1 MSHHDQGTK
10 FGLITEAE
18 RYFISVF
25 INYPIDGMNIC
36 QKLMPFVGRM
46 SRLLNELIP
55 FAFEVYSH
63 DAMAGVSEFRSVAV
77 LKNKTDLDYMIMTY
91 SSIISGSSLWEWHAN
106 KLIEDIQKNDILSH
120 VQKIS
125 EHDSLEEILAKVA
138 GLSRFSAQKDSFFAN
153 LKKDIEEIKSG
164 KASSFIPTGFEALDK
179 YIGGGLPL
187 GDVVVVSGAT
197 GSGKSAF
204 SLNVIY
210 NVLKNELAVVT
221 IYSLEMTAKTVIRR
235 LASIH
240 SGIDAKYVGGC
251 DKSQKAL
258 DAFGRAFEKGL
269 LKIRSAST
277 NLGQI
282 RTQSVVDAK
291 WSDKPNLILVDYTGL
306 ISHKGKSSYERMSE
320 ISMELRQ
327 IALDSNSAMLEVI
340 QFSREYKK
348 ANDLHEDE
356 RLPVLS
362 DLRDS
367 GQIEQDASIVLM
379 LHKPK
384 TGQFGDYGEA
394 LEWQDRQVYVR
405 KNRDGE
411 TDDFFP
417 LHFKGRTFQ
426 FRARKAHD

>member
-1 MSHHDQGTK
+1 MSEHNNGMK
-10 FGLITEAE
+10 YGLVTETE

-25 INYPIDGMNIC
+25 LNYPIDGMKIC
-36 QKLMPFVGRM
+36 QKLMPYVGRM

-63 DAMAGVSEFRSVAV
+63 DSMAGISEFRSVAV
-77 LKNKTDLDYMIMTY
+77 LKSNHDLDFMLYTY
-91 SSIISGSSLWEWHAN
+91 CQVITGSALWEWHAE
-106 KLIEDIQKNDILSH
+106 KLIEEIQKNDILNH
-120 VQKIS
+120 VKKIN

-153 LKKDIEEIKSG
+153 IQKDIDEIKSG
-164 KASSFIPTGFEALDK
+164 KASAFIPTGFDGLDK

-204 SLNVIY
+204 TLNIVY
-210 NVLKNELAVVT
+210 NVLKNERAVVT

-240 SGIDAKYVGGC
+240 SGVDARFVGGC
-251 DKSQKAL
+251 AHSQKSL
-258 DAFGRAFEKGL
+258 DAFGRAFEKGI

-277 NLGQI
+277 NLAQI
-282 RTQSVVDAK
+282 RTQSVVDSK
-291 WSDKPNLILVDYTGL
+291 WNDKPNLILVDYTGL
-306 ISHKGKSSYERMSE
+306 VSHKGKSSYERMSE

-327 IALDSNSAMLEVI
+327 VALDSNASMLEVI

-348 ANDLHEDE
+348 ANDLHEEE

-394 LEWQDRQVYVR
+394 LEWQDRQVFVR

-426 FRARKAHD
+426 FRSRSKD